1 MLLSSEPLL
10 SSSILNF
17 HFCLLCIE
25 MILKLF
31 ELPFITLPWSGF
43 HNSFTVYQKYNNIV
57 SNLNITY
64 NTCINYKTLSD
75 IMEIKV
81 AQLGQQWLTMHN

>member
-10 SSSILNF
+10 SSSSLKV
-17 HFCLLCIE
+17 HFCLLCIDL
-25 MILKLF
+25 ILKLF

-43 HNSFTVYQKYNNIV
+43 HNSFTVYQKYNNTV
-57 SNLNITY
+57 SDLNITY
-64 NTCINYKTLSD
+64 TINYKTLSD

-81 AQLGQQWLTMHN
+81 AQLGQQWLTMHT